1 MDFSMLLLLKVLI
14 AKSTLRTQFDGNLL
28 FPLCNIDR
36 LLMPD
41 GPDTRSLLAWKQ
53 PR

>member
-1 MDFSMLLLLKVLI
+1 MYYSMLLLKVQI

-28 FPLCNIDR
+28 FALRNIDR
-36 LLMPD
+36 LLMTD
-41 GPDTRSLLAWKQ
+41 GPYTRSLLASKQ